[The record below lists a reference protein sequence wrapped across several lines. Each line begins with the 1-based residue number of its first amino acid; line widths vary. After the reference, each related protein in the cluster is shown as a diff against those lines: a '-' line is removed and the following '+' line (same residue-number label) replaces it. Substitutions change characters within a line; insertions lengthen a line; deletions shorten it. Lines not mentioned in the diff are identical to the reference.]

1 MVGKTRERENMEK
14 NKAGGVGLLSSLWR
28 FDHAAD
34 E

>member
-1 MVGKTRERENMEK
+1 MGKTREIDNMEK
-14 NKAGGVGLLSSLWR
+14 NKAGGVGLLSSLWL